1 MFVANKSRHQLPP
14 AARRAVAGTRAR
26 AAGAAA
32 LTQATRSGRMRR
44 RTCAE
49 GDPLERRDPH
59 ATTAAAAYPP
69 DRAWYAV
76 GVLVLATIVGYIDRL
91 VMAFL
96 VDPVKR
102 SLALTDTEAG
112 ALNGLAFAAFFV
124 IMGIPMGRLVDTRS
138 RKAVLS
144 AAIVVWSAM
153 TAACGAAW
161 NYLTLFIARM
171 GVGAGEA
178 ALNPAAVSMISDM
191 FPRDR
196 VTKPIGVFTLGI
208 YIGGGLAI
216 LLGGQ
221 LIQLFATM
229 GSISIGPWQDIEGW
243 RLVFVITGL
252 PGLLVAGLLFFT
264 VREPARGGMSS
275 GPPPASANLREVL
288 AYLRAHAGLYSLLIG
303 GFMAFGFYLYGV
315 LGWYPTFLMRTYG
328 LAPADVSWSYGG
340 IFLVAGIGGALLIGP
355 GTRLLQRRGHL
366 DAPVLL
372 CLGAMV
378 VGALPSIFGPLMG
391 SAAACLALFAITMVC
406 WSATISLAFACIA
419 LVTPPNMRGV
429 MTGVFMVLMNTT
441 GGAFGAVVV
450 GMLSD
455 HVFGTDGIRYSVTA
469 IACVAFPLAAL
480 LFALV
485 RPAYRRT
492 MRQVAAG

>member
-1 MFVANKSRHQLPP
+1 M
-14 AARRAVAGTRAR
+14 
-26 AAGAAA
+26 
-32 LTQATRSGRMRR
+32 
-44 RTCAE
+44 E
-49 GDPLERRDPH
+49 
-59 ATTAAAAYPP
+59 TTAAAGRAEPYPP
-69 DRAWYAV
+69 GRAWYAV
-76 GVLVLATIVGYIDRL
+76 GILLLATVVGYVDRL

-102 SLALTDTEAG
+102 SLALTDTQAG

-144 AAIVVWSAM
+144 ACIVVWSAM

-161 NYLTLFIARM
+161 SYVTLFLARM

-196 VTKPIGVFTLGI
+196 VAKPIGVFTLGI

-221 LIQLFATM
+221 LIQLFSAM
-229 GSISIGPWQDIEGW
+229 GSVSLGPWQDIEGW
-243 RLVFVITGL
+243 RLVFVATGV
-252 PGLLVAGLLFFT
+252 PGLLVAALLYFT
-264 VREPARGGMSS
+264 VREPARGGGM
-275 GPPPASANLREVL
+275 PAADASAGAAASLAAVF
-288 AYLRAHAGLYSLLIG
+288 AYLRSNARLYTLLFG

-340 IFLVAGIGGALLIGP
+340 IFLAAGIGGALLVGP

-372 CLGAMV
+372 CLGAMF
-378 VGALPSIFGPLMG
+378 VGALPSVAGPLVA
-391 SAAACLALFAITMVC
+391 SPVVCLALFVVTMLC
-406 WSATISLAFACIA
+406 WSLTISLAFACIA
-419 LVTPPNMRGV
+419 LVTPSNMRGL
-429 MTGVFMVLMNTT
+429 MTGTFMVLMNVT

-455 HVFGTDGIRYSVTA
+455 HVFGTDGIRYSLASVA
-469 IACVAFPLAAL
+469 GVAFPLAAL

-485 RPAYRRT
+485 RPGFRRT
-492 MRQVAAG
+492 VKDIAAP

>member
-1 MFVANKSRHQLPP
+1 
-14 AARRAVAGTRAR
+14 
-26 AAGAAA
+26 
-32 LTQATRSGRMRR
+32 
-44 RTCAE
+44 
-49 GDPLERRDPH
+49 LERTDPH
-59 ATTAAAAYPP
+59 ATTAAQAYPP

-76 GVLVLATIVGYIDRL
+76 GILLLATIIGYLDRL

-102 SLALTDTEAG
+102 SLALTDTQAG

-144 AAIVVWSAM
+144 AAIVAWSAM

-161 NYLTLFIARM
+161 SYLTLFVARM

-178 ALNPAAVSMISDM
+178 ALNPAAVSMIGDM

-196 VTKPIGVFTLGI
+196 VARPIGVFTLGF

-221 LIQLFATM
+221 LIQLFSSM
-229 GSISIGPWQDIEGW
+229 GSVSFGPWRDIEGW
-243 RLVFVITGL
+243 RLVFVVTGL
-252 PGLLVAGLLFFT
+252 PGLLVAALLWFT
-264 VREPARGGMSS
+264 VREPTRGGVARAADAPAA
-275 GPPPASANLREVL
+275 PPSASLGEVL
-288 AYLRAHAGLYSLLIG
+288 AYLRAHLRLYVPLFG

-328 LAPADVSWSYGG
+328 LDPAEVSWSYGG
-340 IFLVAGIGGALLIGP
+340 IFLAAGIGGALLIGP

-372 CLGAMV
+372 CLGAMLL
-378 VGALPSIFGPLMG
+378 GALPSIAGPLMG
-391 SAAACLALFAITMVC
+391 SAAACLALFAVTMVC

-429 MTGVFMVLMNTT
+429 MTGIFMVLMNTT

-455 HVFGTDGIRYSVTA
+455 HVFGTQGIRYSLA
-469 IACVAFPLAAL
+469 ALACAAYPVAAL

-485 RPAYRRT
+485 RPAYRDT
-492 MRQVAAG
+492 MRQVAAD

>member
-1 MFVANKSRHQLPP
+1 LQSED
-14 AARRAVAGTRAR
+14 AR
-26 AAGAAA
+26 AA
-32 LTQATRSGRMRR
+32 
-44 RTCAE
+44 
-49 GDPLERRDPH
+49 D
-59 ATTAAAAYPP
+59 TAAPYPP

-76 GVLVLATIVGYIDRL
+76 GVLLVATVVGYLDRL

-124 IMGIPMGRLVDTRS
+124 LMGIPMGRLVDTRS
-138 RKAVLS
+138 RTAVLS
-144 AAIVVWSAM
+144 ASIVVWSAM

-161 NYLTLFIARM
+161 SYVTLFIARM

-178 ALNPAAVSMISDM
+178 ALNPAAVSMIGDM

-196 VTKPIGVFTLGI
+196 VAKPIGVFTLGF

-221 LIQLFATM
+221 LIQLFSSM
-229 GSISIGPWQDIEGW
+229 GSVSLGPWQDIEGW
-243 RLVFVITGL
+243 RLVFLVTGL
-252 PGLLVAGLLFFT
+252 PGFLVAAMLYFT
-264 VREPARGGMSS
+264 VREPTRGGMSP
-275 GPPPASANLREVL
+275 GQAPASASLAEVL
-288 AYLRAHAGLYSLLIG
+288 DYLRANARLYVLLFG

-372 CLGAMV
+372 CLGAMFL
-378 VGALPSIFGPLMG
+378 GALPSILGPLMD
-391 SAAACLALFAITMVC
+391 SPAACLALFVITMLC

-419 LVTPPNMRGV
+419 LVTPTNMRGL
-429 MTGVFMVLMNTT
+429 MTGIFMVLMNTT

-450 GMLSD
+450 GALSD
-455 HVFGTDGIRYSVTA
+455 HVLGTDGIRYSVSA
-469 IACVAFPLAAL
+469 VACVAFPLAAL

-485 RPAYRRT
+485 RPVYRQT
-492 MRQVAAG
+492 MKQLAA